1 MRHRWRTSS
10 HKGGWTV
17 PPKRAASAGGTSV
30 LGTEPA
36 GAPAAALRRPSYPK
50 IRKRVSFILFSMA
63 SCVEIDFW
71 ITSVRLSLMLFNAS
85 RLARIRS

>member
-1 MRHRWRTSS
+1 MRHWWRTSS

-71 ITSVRLSLMLFNAS
+71 ITSLRLSLMLFNAS